1 MRREGFSKCSS
12 VLMGKLYAGI
22 SGKKKS
28 LHILY
33 LHDVKKMVSALV
45 RKW

>member
-1 MRREGFSKCSS
+1 MLICID
-12 VLMGKLYAGI
+12 GKTIRGN
-22 SGKKKS
+22 KKKS